1 MERVLILGF
10 CRFQICWAVESK
22 SWLLRALNGSLGGR
36 FLFGGIFKI
45 GNDLS
50 RFVGPVLLN
59 HLLKVSLMTLMQMHN
74 NVRTLL
80 FCYPRGL
87 DFYLH
92 IVDVMNTPMFL
103 CQLACYV
110 NLSIFQNVMRVSF
123 GLRSTLGVA
132 LSFSQHHQMTENLTG
147 AANQCRL
154 QKTESQVREQGNI
167 VTDFGKKNWCGVR
180 KYFAGYRFWQVKLVR
195 CSEVSK
201 ITVKID
207 GVKDF
212 TYGELALATNN
223 FDGSAQVGQGGYG
236 KVHRGDKGKLSDM
249 MELLQAFVP
258 AHRVPYFG
266 ASRR

>member
-1 MERVLILGF
+1 
-10 CRFQICWAVESK
+10 
-22 SWLLRALNGSLGGR
+22 
-36 FLFGGIFKI
+36 
-45 GNDLS
+45 
-50 RFVGPVLLN
+50 
-59 HLLKVSLMTLMQMHN
+59 
-74 NVRTLL
+74 
-80 FCYPRGL
+80 
-87 DFYLH
+87 
-92 IVDVMNTPMFL
+92 
-103 CQLACYV
+103 
-110 NLSIFQNVMRVSF
+110 MRVSF

-154 QKTESQVREQGNI
+154 QKTESQVREQ
-167 VTDFGKKNWCGVR
+167 
-180 KYFAGYRFWQVKLVR
+180 
-195 CSEVSK
+195 VSK

>member
-123 GLRSTLGVA
+123 GLRSTLLTNAVFRKLRA
-132 LSFSQHHQMTENLTG
+132 KSEN
-147 AANQCRL
+147 
-154 QKTESQVREQGNI
+154 
-167 VTDFGKKNWCGVR
+167 KKNWCGVR